1 MDWTGCEV
9 VEVVPGKVSG
19 VPILRGSRV
28 QADAVLENAESG
40 ESVEEI
46 AYNFDLNPEDI
57 RKVLAYASSRQTV
70 KHAS

>member
-19 VPILRGSRV
+19 VPILKGSRV
-28 QADAVLENAESG
+28 QADAVLQNAESG
-40 ESVEEI
+40 ESVEDI
-46 AYNFDLNPEDI
+46 AYNFDLDPEDI
-57 RKVLAYASSRQTV
+57 RKVLSYAASRQTV

>member
-19 VPILRGSRV
+19 VPILKGSRV

-57 RKVLAYASSRQTV
+57 RKVLAYASFRQTV
-70 KHAS
+70 KHGS